1 MKRRNQRGN
10 TLVEFALCFSL
21 LVPLFAGL
29 FQFGYTFWVYN
40 QLQSAVH
47 AGSRYAANL
56 TYDSPNAVPS
66 AAYASAVRNAV
77 VYGSPRGGA
86 TAIVPGLTP
95 AHVRVEMIFAHNAPA
110 TVVVDIDGLPIAS
123 MFKTYTMTGKPR
135 AAFPYLGRW
144 APV

>member
-1 MKRRNQRGN
+1 MKRANQRGN
-10 TLVEFALCFSL
+10 TLLEFALGFSL

-40 QLQSAVH
+40 QLQAAVH

-56 TYDSPNAVPS
+56 AYDSPDATPS
-66 AAYASAVRNAV
+66 AAYAGAVRNTV
-77 VYGSPRGGA
+77 VYGSPQGG
-86 TAIVPGLTP
+86 TTPLVPGLTP
-95 AHVRVEMIFAHNAPA
+95 AHVRVEMIFVRNAPA
-110 TVVVDIDGLPIAS
+110 TVVVDIDGLTIS
-123 MFKTYTMTGKPR
+123 SVFRNYTMAGKPR